1 MATLSTNAFTPMFD
15 SHVMDICENLRK
27 LAEDESE
34 YAADEHPGPGNHQHE
49 QIVGKYNDFIASLRD
64 ARLAD
69 ERPTRFQQLVSYI
82 SIHFTA
88 ENALMQMV
96 KYPDYENHKMQHAR
110 FIERLNKSVFDV
122 KEGRGT
128 VEELVLYIGH
138 WLLGHVLLADKE
150 FSDFGASLATLPIH

>member
-34 YAADEHPGPGNHQHE
+34 IIGIQAHDHQHE